1 MRAKVES
8 NSFQSCGVVRPKS
21 EARNTIE
28 VAHVGGR
35 DLIMGAICGGLQGL
49 YQQEAGTGSR
59 SRESNPGTSIKGH
72 GHLDWRLHREARSPP
87 PNQEF
92 LISNTNTVAL
102 NNVSSSKTL

>member
-21 EARNTIE
+21 EARNTME

-35 DLIMGAICGGLQGL
+35 DLIMGAIGGGLQGL

-59 SRESNPGTSIKGH
+59 SRESNPGTPSRDMGTSTGVFTVRPEAHPQIK
-72 GHLDWRLHREARSPP
+72 S
-87 PNQEF
+87 F
-92 LISNTNTVAL
+92 
-102 NNVSSSKTL
+102 